1 MADERS
7 IVANLK
13 SFVDELKDEGF
24 DATVEEHTSG
34 ITRADL
40 VVRYEGNILFNAE
53 FKKPTVIEGKN
64 PGSAELVHDAFLKS
78 QNLKTPS
85 RFFIT
90 SNFNETILWDNKDAT
105 VPLMSRKVDKF
116 NFSLPTPIRK
126 ERDLESNTFKNEIR
140 EIIHNIVHVVLDF
153 FQNKDKTHYKALGDS
168 FIEGL
173 NTHLG
178 VAADVASSHVPVEI
192 MRKWWKE
199 QQYEPTDFGEAERR
213 LLSRY
218 SLYVLSN
225 KIMFYYV
232 LSKTF
237 TALPNIPINDSMNR
251 IENIEKII
259 KSAFNRAREESM
271 DYETVF
277 SEDPTG
283 ADKIPFIDDEMISPI
298 RSLIKFL
305 NSYNYDSVTQDVF
318 GNIYD
323 RLISPDERHDNGQYF
338 TPIPVVDLINA
349 LTIKSA
355 DARVLD
361 PACGSGTFLTRAF
374 DLKLSMTEDSAA
386 SREKIFSEL
395 FGVDI
400 ASYPAHLATVALS
413 SKLLKQNPNVYPNII
428 RSDFLD
434 VQTEAVV
441 PRWRFAPA
449 RTGELKT
456 IGLSGTERT
465 VEFKPIDA
473 VVGNLPYIRQEDID
487 NKEKE
492 QGKVEKFLESN
503 GFNKETPNNTSDF
516 HVYFWY
522 HILPFL
528 KEGSRVGFLT
538 SDTWLNVEY
547 GDDLKKFINN
557 YFRIVAVID
566 SSVER
571 WFEGAL
577 VNTVITI
584 LERTDSK
591 ERRENNKIRFVR
603 INRKISEIVE
613 SIKDAVKI
621 AEKIEKGKSDASVKI
636 IREVKQGDM
645 DFHTPMK
652 AKLFPYLRAPDEFF
666 QLVNSTGMAPLETVM
681 TVQRGFTT
689 GANEFFYVT
698 DVTDEYSN
706 EDLKKLFGLR
716 GGEKKRIR
724 VIRDGLG
731 VVHLMEAEYLKPI
744 LKGPKEFTLPG
755 KLVFDSS
762 TKKYIVLIEETQKNK
777 IKKRALEYIEYGE
790 RNPTGEPYSERPT
803 CKGRSPW
810 WKLSPIVH
818 PDLALG
824 MYFSSNFLFPK
835 TTYLLDHSLY
845 FGKLR
850 EQFSKDLMT
859 IFSFLNSSLSYLYPD
874 LYGRNY
880 GGGGAP
886 VGFMVYEMQK
896 LPVPDPEIMRPY
908 YPKLES
914 IIESMEKRR
923 IGSVFEEIWD
933 GKGKFSLDVV
943 KKDRLELDRT
953 ILEALG
959 FKDPDRFLMSY
970 YPSIV
975 IAVKERLDKAKSLKT
990 VKKGKKES
998 LDKVAEEILKDVE
1011 IKDFPKDY
1019 LTEDETNGEIEFPSS
1034 TDILGI
1040 SKGRDLNGWFVSI
1053 GKEKRYFEN
1062 MEMTEYMFY
1071 CVRHGIFKVPI
1082 PRDLGKVVEEIK
1094 EDLREWSEKINKG
1107 IEELTDDEGH
1117 MEKLKKIISTKA
1129 GYPGLL

>member
-13 SFVDELKDEGF
+13 SFVDELRDEGF
-24 DATVEEHTSG
+24 DAIVEKHASG

-40 VVRYEGNILFNAE
+40 VVRYKGNILFNAE
-53 FKKPTVIEGKN
+53 FKKPTVIEGRN
-64 PGSAELVHDAFLKS
+64 PGSGELVEDAFLKS
-78 QNLKTPS
+78 QKLETPS
-85 RFFIT
+85 QFFIT
-90 SNFNETILWDNKDAT
+90 SNFNETILWDNRDAT
-105 VPLMSRKVDKF
+105 VPLMSRGIRT
-116 NFSLPTPIRK
+116 FSLLKTIRK
-126 ERDLESNTFKNEIR
+126 EEDLESNIFNNEIR
-140 EIIHNIVHVVLDF
+140 EIIHNVTHTILDL
-153 FQNKDKTHYKALGDS
+153 FQNKVKIHYKALGDS

-173 NTHLG
+173 NAHLG
-178 VAADVASSHVPVEI
+178 VAADVASSHVPVGI

-199 QQYEPTDFGEAERR
+199 QQYAPTDFGESERK
-213 LLSRY
+213 LISRY

-237 TALPNIPINDSMNR
+237 TALPKEIRIQESMER
-251 IENIEKII
+251 IGDIEKTI
-259 KSAFNRAREESM
+259 KSAFNKAKEVSM

-283 ADKIPFIDDEMISPI
+283 ADKIPFIDDEMVSPI

-305 NSYNYDSVTQDVF
+305 NSYNFSSVTQDVF

-323 RLISPDERHDNGQYF
+323 RLISPDERHDNGQFF

-374 DLKLSMTEDSAA
+374 DLKLSMTEDSAV

-413 SKLLKQNPNVYPNII
+413 SKLLLQNPDAYPNII

-441 PRWRFAPA
+441 PRWRFTPA
-449 RTGELKT
+449 RKGELKT
-456 IGLSGTERT
+456 TGLNGAKRT

-492 QGKVEKFLESN
+492 QEKVEKFLESN
-503 GFNKETPNNTSDF
+503 GFKKESPNNTSDF

-522 HILPFL
+522 HVLPFL

-621 AEKIEKGKSDASVKI
+621 AEKIEKGKSDDSVKI
-636 IREVKQGDM
+636 IREVKQGDI

-689 GANEFFYVT
+689 GANEFFYVE
-698 DVTDEYSN
+698 DVTGNLSPAE
-706 EDLKKLFGLR
+706 LKEKFGLR
-716 GGEKKRIR
+716 KGEIRKIR
-724 VIRDGLG
+724 VVKDGTGEL
-731 VVHLMEAEYLKPI
+731 HPIERKYLKPV
-744 LKGPKEFTLPG
+744 LKSPREFTTMGSLNFNATT
-755 KLVFDSS
+755 KRYVVIIEESS
-762 TKKYIVLIEETQKNK
+762 KRKIEKYALKYID
-777 IKKRALEYIEYGE
+777 YGE
-790 RNPTGEPYSERPT
+790 NHPAKEPYRERPT
-803 CKGRSPW
+803 CKGRDPW
-810 WKLSPIVH
+810 WKLSPITK
-818 PDLALG
+818 PDIVLRDLITDT
-824 MYFSSNFLFPK
+824 YLFPK
-835 TTYLLDHSLY
+835 SEFLLDHTLY
-845 FGKLR
+845 FGKLKR
-850 EQFSKDLMT
+850 GADFLAVYGY
-859 IFSFLNSSLSYLYPD
+859 LNSSLFIPYAD
-874 LYGRNY
+874 FYGRNI
-880 GGGGAP
+880 GGGGGPAR
-886 VGFMVYEMQK
+886 FMVYEYAP
-896 LPVPDPEIMRPY
+896 LPVPSPDLLRPY
-908 YPKLES
+908 YNLLENQMKILES
-914 IIESMEKRR
+914 RK

-933 GKGKFSLDVV
+933 GKREFSLGYV
-943 KKDRLELDRT
+943 KSDRLELDRL
-953 ILEALG
+953 ILRSLG
-959 FKDPDRFLMSY
+959 VEDTDGFLLSW
-970 YPSIV
+970 YPFV
-975 IAVKERLDKAKSLKT
+975 VKVVRERLDKAKSLKT
-990 VKKGKKES
+990 TNKGRRES
-998 LDKVAEEILKDVE
+998 LEKVAEEILKEVE
-1011 IKDFPKDY
+1011 IKDFPRDY

-1034 TDILGI
+1034 TDIPGI

-1053 GKEKRYFEN
+1053 GEEKRYFEN
-1062 MEMTEYMFY
+1062 TEMMEYVFY
-1071 CVRHGIFKVPI
+1071 CARHGIFKIPV
-1082 PRDLGKVVEEIK
+1082 PRDPEEIIEEIK
-1094 EDLREWSEKINKG
+1094 EDLKGWSKKIDKG
-1107 IEELTDDEGH
+1107 IEELTDNEEYR
-1117 MEKLKKIISTKA
+1117 EKLKRIISAKA